1 MKKAIR
7 AKNQNTGVINSSAG
21 EVSFFVDNAVK
32 YTEAQ
37 RDHFCNNFNNSFEE
51 IEVSDDLFNSVNAG
65 QPPMAAPE
73 PEVKV
78 PEVAAETETD
88 LGAGLVTE
96 GFDKLPD
103 GKDYGYTVGYCNFHK
118 IEAASKKHADLL
130 EAVEKYRRA
139 AELGIDVSELDEPEP
154 DEEPESKK
162 EEGADTSEASND
174 GDGATGASDDDSEA
188 SSEKAGEAEKTE
200 SDDDK

>member
-7 AKNQNTGVINSSAG
+7 AKNQNTGVVNSSAG
-21 EVSFFVDNAVK
+21 EVPFFGGYAVK

-73 PEVKV
+73 PEVKA

-96 GFDKLPD
+96 GFDTLPD

-139 AELGIDVSELDEPEP
+139 AELGIDVSELDEPES
-154 DEEPESKK
+154 EK
-162 EEGADTSEASND
+162 EEGADTSKASND
-174 GDGATGASDDDSEA
+174 GEEATGAPDDDSEA
-188 SSEKAGEAEKTE
+188 SSEKADEETK